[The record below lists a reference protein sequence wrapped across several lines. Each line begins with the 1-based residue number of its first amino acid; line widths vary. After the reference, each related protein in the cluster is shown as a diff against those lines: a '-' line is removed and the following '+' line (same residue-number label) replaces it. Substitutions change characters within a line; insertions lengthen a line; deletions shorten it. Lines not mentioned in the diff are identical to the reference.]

1 MSSGDYFNHRES
13 AKLAMV
19 LAFKSVESKLDHLYA
34 HVTQE
39 LENISSRLENVEKY
53 VDFHAGAIEQIGKQ
67 VNNVKVIVDE
77 VNDRCKDV
85 KKLSNDSKNQ
95 FGELMKELKGYFVSQ
110 GIKNVKTSDKGV
122 KEGQA
127 VSKGSKQK
135 DYNFKIGNR
144 VIILNNY
151 NPDHQFKAALVSK
164 VSDHCVYLM
173 LKESRESTSCA
184 FKNVRLA

>member
-1 MSSGDYFNHRES
+1 MSYGDHFNPEES

-19 LAFKSVESKLDHLYA
+19 LALKSVESKLDHLYVHA
-34 HVTQE
+34 MLE
-39 LENISSRLENVEKY
+39 LKIISFCLENVEKY
-53 VDFHAGAIEQIGKQ
+53 VDYHAGAIDQIGKQ
-67 VNNVKVIVDE
+67 VNDIKVIVNE
-77 VNDRCKDV
+77 VNNWCKDV

-122 KEGQA
+122 KEGRA

-135 DYNFKIGNR
+135 DYNFKIGDR

-164 VSDHCVYLM
+164 VSDHRVYLM
-173 LKESRESTSCA
+173 LKES
-184 FKNVRLA
+184 K